1 MLFKKNKQDKAIET
15 KQKID
20 KLSEEIAEIWSGQDE
35 TGQFD
40 TNGSYTGNPKGFQ
53 VPVQDADDL

>member
-1 MLFKKNKQDKAIET
+1 MFFKRGKEEKAKKT
-15 KQKID
+15 RQKID
-20 KLSEEIAEIWSGQDE
+20 KLSEEIAEIWKGKDE

-40 TNGSYTGNPKGFQ
+40 TNGSYTGNPDGFQ